1 MVVASCFSVAERVT
15 LRGKRLSVSQCH
27 ALRRWERIAAKQLG
41 SEIDSSEAIKIQ
53 QSKRTFT
60 PRKF

>member
-1 MVVASCFSVAERVT
+1 MAVASCFPVAERVA

-27 ALRRWERIAAKQLG
+27 ALRRWESIAAKQFG
-41 SEIDSSEAIKIQ
+41 GQIDSSEAIKIQ
-53 QSKRTFT
+53 QSKREVT